1 LETIINRTKGKSCS
15 IGNDL
20 PLVIIGEKINPT
32 GKKKFTKEL
41 LAGDY
46 SRIREY
52 AISQVNAGAHILDVN
67 VGAAG
72 IDEKNILP
80 EAVRIVMEAV
90 DIPLAIDSANPE
102 AIQAAL
108 EVYKGKAIVNSV
120 TGEKKS
126 LEAVLPIVKKYN
138 AAVIGLTFDEAGP
151 ANNSRIR
158 LEVANRILKT
168 AQEYGIA
175 QEDVLIDCLVR
186 PISLDKDAALL
197 TLQTIRLIRQKLGI
211 NTILGI
217 SNVSFG
223 LPDRKY
229 LNAAFLAMA
238 VASGL
243 TCAIIDPTIAEVKKT
258 LLAADL
264 LSGFDEFASNWIK
277 HYKINK
283 SPQNK

>member
-1 LETIINRTKGKSCS
+1 METIVTRTKGRSRS
-15 IGNDL
+15 IGYGF
-20 PLVIIGEKINPT
+20 PLAIIGEKINPT

-72 IDEKNILP
+72 IDEINILP
-80 EAVRIVMEAV
+80 EAVGIVMEAV
-90 DIPLAIDSANPE
+90 DVPLSIDSANPE

-151 ANNSRIR
+151 ANDTRIR
-158 LEVANRILKT
+158 VEVAKKILKK

-186 PISLDKDAALL
+186 PVSLEKDAALL
-197 TLQTIRLIRQKLGI
+197 TLQTIRLIGQELGN

-243 TCAIIDPTIAEVKKT
+243 TCAIIDPTVTEVKKS
-258 LLAADL
+258 LLVADL
-264 LSGFDEFASNWIK
+264 LSGYDEFASNWIE
-277 HYKINK
+277 HYRISK